1 MGRDA
6 APLVPLT
13 DDQRAMVEQNLG
25 LVGHTLKVYFGQ
37 LCGDEDAWN
46 DGVIG
51 LARATRNYDPNRSSF
66 STYAINWI
74 RSEIGNGIGRLAGL
88 NARNA
93 HRRGVDYEP
102 PMSLDVVLNDE
113 DGTSLD
119 SLADPDADPS
129 NAACDRAQLA
139 AVAATLSSAAR
150 DELDRDIARR
160 LTAMALGLQAETRQT
175 IADRHGC
182 TSALVYYR
190 SKRLTGLLRT
200 HLSEAS

>member
-102 PMSLDVVLNDE
+102 PMSLDVVLSDD
-113 DGTSLD
+113 DGTSLGYL
-119 SLADPDADPS
+119 LADPDARFEDLGS
-129 NAACDRAQLA
+129 DYYDRHVNTNTKKRSHIRGL
-139 AVAATLSSAAR
+139 
-150 DELDRDIARR
+150 E
-160 LTAMALGLQAETRQT
+160 ALG
-175 IADRHGC
+175 
-182 TSALVYYR
+182 YR
-190 SKRLTGLLRT
+190 VTL
-200 HLSEAS
+200 EPAA